1 MGDEPIEMDVKGMK
15 EVQAKMTQVARD
27 MTGHPM
33 KGGMSK
39 ATLLVQRDARKNA
52 PVDRGPLR
60 ASITPEVVVQSNV
73 VQGVVGSNVKY
84 APYQE
89 LGTRRGHKVP
99 WIPFFRWAMRKVGGA
114 KKAAG
119 ALASVARASIRIRGI
134 KAKRYL
140 QRALE
145 DNADKI
151 YRILGKT
158 VGHIVEK

>member
-1 MGDEPIEMDVKGMK
+1 MGGAPIEMDVKGMK
-15 EVQAKMTQVARD
+15 EMQAKMTQVARD
-27 MTGHPM
+27 MRGNLM
-33 KGGMSK
+33 YGAMSK

-60 ASITPEVVVQSNV
+60 ASITPEVVVRSNV
-73 VQGVVGSNVKY
+73 IQGIVGSNVKY

-89 LGTRRGHKVP
+89 LGTRPFKAP
-99 WIPFFRWAMRKVGGA
+99 WTPIFRWAMRKVGGA

>member
-15 EVQAKMTQVARD
+15 EVQAKMTQVVRD
-27 MTGHPM
+27 MRGSLM
-33 KGGMSK
+33 YGAMSK

-60 ASITPEVVVQSNV
+60 ASITPEVVVRSNV
-73 VQGVVGSNVKY
+73 IQGIVGSNVKY

-89 LGTRRGHKVP
+89 LGTRRFKAP
-99 WIPFFRWAMRKVGGA
+99 WTPIFRWAMRKVGGD

-119 ALASVARASIRIRGI
+119 ALAVTAIRSIKAKGI

-158 VGHIVEK
+158 VAYIVEK

>member
-1 MGDEPIEMDVKGMK
+1 MGDAPIEMDVKGMK
-15 EVQAKMTQVARD
+15 EVQAKMTQVVGD
-27 MTGHPM
+27 MRGNLM
-33 KGGMSK
+33 YGAMSK

-60 ASITPEVVVQSNV
+60 ASITPEVVVRSNV
-73 VQGVVGSNVKY
+73 IQGIEGSNVKY

-89 LGTRRGHKVP
+89 LGTRPFTPP
-99 WIPFFRWAMRKVGGA
+99 WTPIFRWAQRKVGGG
-114 KKAAG
+114 KQAAG
-119 ALASVARASIRIRGI
+119 ALASAVRASIRIRGI

-145 DNADKI
+145 DNADRI